1 MWSLSLEG
9 SARLGRLYR
18 RYMWYTL
25 VTIREA
31 LFADDAALATR
42 TEAALQSLV
51 DRLAHACRE
60 FGLTISLKKTEVM
73 SHGTESPPS
82 IHIGDYDLNPVS
94 QFQYLGSTISS
105 NLSLEPEISARI
117 AKATGMMSKFQKR
130 VWDNNNLINN
140 TKMQVYR
147 ACVLSTLLYSSEAW
161 TTYATQEK
169 RLNSFHLRCLRRIL
183 GIRWQD
189 LVPNTEALEWAGLP
203 SIFALLA
210 QRRLRWLGH
219 VYRMDDSRIPKD
231 LLYGELVDGARSRG
245 RPSLRYKD
253 SCKRDLKGAGMD
265 LETWES
271 LAKNRGAWRSAV
283 RIRVEKAEE
292 ERTTTLQQKRAKRKA
307 KSTQDTTASPFICP
321 TCSRDCHSE

>member
-1 MWSLSLEG
+1 
-9 SARLGRLYR
+9 
-18 RYMWYTL
+18 MWYTL

-51 DRLAHACRE
+51 DRLAHLCRE
-60 FGLTISLKKTEVM
+60 FGLTISVKKAEVM
-73 SHGTESPPS
+73 SHETESPPS

-94 QFQYLGSTISS
+94 QFQYLGPTISS

-117 AKATGMMSKFQKR
+117 AKAAGMMSKFQKR

-140 TKMQVYR
+140 NKMQVYR
-147 ACVLSTLLYSSEAW
+147 ACVLSILLYSSEAW
-161 TTYATQEK
+161 TTYATQER

-183 GIRWQD
+183 GIRSQD
-189 LVPNTEALEWAGLP
+189 LVPNTEVLERAGLP

-219 VYRMDDSRIPKD
+219 VRRMDDSRIPKD
-231 LLYGELVDGARSRG
+231 LLYGELVDGARSRW

-253 SCKRDLKGAGMD
+253 SCKRDLKGAGIG
-265 LETWES
+265 LETCES
-271 LAKNRGAWRSAV
+271 LAKNRGAWRSQQV
-283 RIRVEKAEE
+283 GESRGRTHHHTEAEE
-292 ERTTTLQQKRAKRKA
+292 GEAQGEIPAGHNSITLHLPHLLQRLPFRIGLYSHQRKCSTRT
-307 KSTQDTTASPFICP
+307 
-321 TCSRDCHSE
+321 